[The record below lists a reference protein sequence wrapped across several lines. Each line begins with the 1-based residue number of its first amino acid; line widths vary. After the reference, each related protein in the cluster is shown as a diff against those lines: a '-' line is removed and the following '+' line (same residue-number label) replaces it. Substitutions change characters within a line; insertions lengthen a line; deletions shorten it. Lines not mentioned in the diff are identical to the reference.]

1 MGTPSPVSS
10 VHRRNFVGVR
20 IIENTLFV
28 PNSDPHEISSMNRGD
43 RTGGKA
49 REKIYYISIKMG
61 CSVTLYSATNVQR
74 DPRTKTGRFS
84 KWTVGESNGP
94 WISDSYSG
102 RYLTRRFTCIICTFL
117 DRIWISDT
125 ALPIAFNW
133 IYIFVFERLAH

>member
-61 CSVTLYSATNVQR
+61 CSVTLYNQ
-74 DPRTKTGRFS
+74 
-84 KWTVGESNGP
+84 E
-94 WISDSYSG
+94 
-102 RYLTRRFTCIICTFL
+102 TRRFLVHLHFRCLYKTCYRVFVIECEL
-117 DRIWISDT
+117 IS
-125 ALPIAFNW
+125 
-133 IYIFVFERLAH
+133 RLNL